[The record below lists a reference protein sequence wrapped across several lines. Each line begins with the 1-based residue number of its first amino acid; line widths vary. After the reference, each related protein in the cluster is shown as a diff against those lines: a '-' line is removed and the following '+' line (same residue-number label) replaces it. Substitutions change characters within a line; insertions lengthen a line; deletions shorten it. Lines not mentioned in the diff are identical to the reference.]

1 MCKEE
6 MTHRDVVKFLPVVC
20 LERKNW
26 ESELCVYVGEERAD
40 DGRNVRFLSN
50 RESPNVMGVS
60 IKQNNIIFETRMTV
74 NW

>member
-1 MCKEE
+1 

-20 LERKNW
+20 LERKNR

-50 RESPNVMGVS
+50 RERPNVMGVS
-60 IKQNNIIFETRMTV
+60 INQNNIIFETRMTV